1 MITLSRNIKWLLQLE
16 GAAVLVLASITYFNY
31 YLSWQMF
38 ALLFLLPD
46 LALLGYLVSNRTGA
60 ILYNL
65 THSYLGPAV
74 CLGLSWAVFN
84 NQNGMAIGL
93 IWAAHVGF
101 DRALGYGLKY
111 ASGFK
116 DTHLGK
122 VGK

>member
-16 GAAVLVLASITYFNY
+16 GAAVLALASITYFNY
-31 YLSWQMF
+31 YLGWQMF

-65 THSYLGPAV
+65 THSYLGPVV
-74 CLGLSWAVFN
+74 CLGLSWAVFKS
-84 NQNGMAIGL
+84 QNGMAIGL
-93 IWAAHVGF
+93 IWAAHIGF